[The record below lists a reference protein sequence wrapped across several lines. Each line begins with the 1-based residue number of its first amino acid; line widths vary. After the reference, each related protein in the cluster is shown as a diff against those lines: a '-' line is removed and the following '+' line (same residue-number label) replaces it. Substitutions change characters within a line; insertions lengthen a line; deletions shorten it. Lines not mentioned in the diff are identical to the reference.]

1 MAPYGAPG
9 LHHPRPH
16 WEEKE
21 VWGQQGGLAM
31 TLLSASR
38 ARPQRGESLS
48 LGGIRPCWVHA
59 MGTATATLS
68 LGQISPSLGV
78 KWGCWSL

>member
-1 MAPYGAPG
+1 
-9 LHHPRPH
+9 
-16 WEEKE
+16 
-21 VWGQQGGLAM
+21 M

-48 LGGIRPCWVHA
+48 LDGIRPCWVHA